1 METTLDELIE
11 QLSSY
16 KEEYGGNTTVKLL
29 RSREKVAISIVGIVA
44 ISIVGIAVRDP
55 EDATAKRA
63 ILLIGE

>member
-29 RSREKVAISIVGIVA
+29 RSGQEAEIAIVGL
-44 ISIVGIAVRDP
+44 AVRGAH
-55 EDATAKRA
+55 DATAKRA